1 MIKQIKTEIK
11 IMYSLNHSNIVKI
24 YNHFEEVLYI
34 YLVIEFAN
42 GG

>member
-1 MIKQIKTEIK
+1 MCQQIKTEIK
-11 IMYSLNHSNIVKI
+11 IMYALNHENCVKI
-24 YNHFEEVLYI
+24 YNHFEEDLYI